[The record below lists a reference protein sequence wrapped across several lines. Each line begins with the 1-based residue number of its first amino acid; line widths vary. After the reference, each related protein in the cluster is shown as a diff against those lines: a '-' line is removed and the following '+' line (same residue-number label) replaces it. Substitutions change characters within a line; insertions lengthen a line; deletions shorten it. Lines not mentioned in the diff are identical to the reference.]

1 MSRIGRLPIEIPKGV
16 TVTVNDD
23 NLVIVKGPKGTLE
36 KKFSK
41 LIDIIVE
48 DNNVMIKRKSDSKQE
63 RALHGT
69 TRALID
75 NMITGVS
82 SGYEKILEIVGV
94 GYRVAKQGKKIV
106 LTVGYSHPV
115 EVEEENGIEF
125 AVDGTNKIIVKG
137 ADKQQVG
144 QIAAKIR
151 SIREPDAYK
160 GKGIRYA
167 GEYVRLKE
175 GKTGKK

>member
-69 TRALID
+69 TRALIA

-82 SGYEKILEIVGV
+82 SGYERILEIVGV

>member
-69 TRALID
+69 TRALIA

-137 ADKQQVG
+137 TDKQQVG